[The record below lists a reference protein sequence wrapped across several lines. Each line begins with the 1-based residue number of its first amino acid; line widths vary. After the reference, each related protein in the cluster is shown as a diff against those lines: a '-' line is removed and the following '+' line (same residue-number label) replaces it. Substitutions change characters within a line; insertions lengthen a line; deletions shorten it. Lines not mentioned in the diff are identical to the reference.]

1 MSTEEWD
8 RADAP
13 PAVLAAHLAVRAV
26 LSDDHNYERGVAEA
40 RRVAEAV
47 LAEAGSSALVETAVE
62 LTLKLGEALERIAA
76 EQGLPAVEFADVWWT
91 D

>member
-13 PAVLAAHLAVRAV
+13 PGVSAAYRAVQAV
-26 LSDDHNYERGVAEA
+26 LSDDHNYERGVEEA
-40 RRVAEAV
+40 RRVCEGV
-47 LAEAGSSALVETAVE
+47 LADAGPSALVETAVE

-76 EQGLPAVEFADVWWT
+76 EQGLAAVDFAEVWWA